1 MKQSLLICLLMTA
14 LTINACAQQ
23 QQPQSVVWNAENYPE
38 ILQLLGSPYII
49 STPCGQAVSFNGET
63 DGVFVNGT
71 AVAGMEE
78 LTLEVIFRQNGEG
91 KFEERFL
98 HMGQLNGARI
108 MFETR
113 VNPDKTWYF
122 DAHIN
127 YGNRVSA
134 TLIYPELTH
143 PTDMWYNVALVC
155 DKNGMTTYV
164 NGVEQGHV
172 DMAWQPGII
181 GDGVT
186 SIGVR
191 QNLVNYFKGEILK
204 LRATPKALKPEEFL
218 KDYEI
223 LNKK

>member
-1 MKQSLLICLLMTA
+1 MKQSILCLLMTV

-23 QQPQSVVWNAENYPE
+23 QSNSVVWNSENHPE
-38 ILQLLGSPYII
+38 ILQFLGAPAVV
-49 STPCGQAVSFNGET
+49 STPLGPAVSFNGET
-63 DGVFVNGT
+63 DAVFVQGT
-71 AVAGMEE
+71 PFAGMEE

-98 HMGQLNGARI
+98 HMGQPNGARI

-122 DAHIN
+122 DAHVN

-143 PTDMWYNVALVC
+143 PTDQWYNATLVC
-155 DKNGMTTYV
+155 DKNGMTSYV

-172 DMAWQPGII
+172 DMAWQPGVI
-181 GDGVT
+181 GEGVS

-191 QNLVNYFKGEILK
+191 QNLVNYFKGEIL
-204 LRATPKALKPEEFL
+204 LIRATPKALKPEQFL
-218 KDYEI
+218 KDYEK
-223 LNKK
+223 LNK

>member
-1 MKQSLLICLLMTA
+1 MKQTFILCLLMTA
-14 LTINACAQQ
+14 FTLGACAQQ
-23 QQPQSVVWNAENYPE
+23 QPKSVIWNTDNYPE
-38 ILQLLGSPYII
+38 VIQVLGAPSFVN
-49 STPCGQAVSFNGET
+49 TPLGPAVSFNGEN

-78 LTLEVIFRQNGEG
+78 LTLEVIFRQNGTG
-91 KFEERFL
+91 QFEERFM
-98 HMGQLNGARI
+98 HMGQVNGARI

-127 YGNRVSA
+127 YGNGESA

-143 PTDMWYNVALVC
+143 PADRWYNVALVC

-164 NGVEQGHV
+164 NGVEQGHS
-172 DMAWQPGII
+172 DLPWKPGII
-181 GDGVT
+181 GEGVT

-191 QNLVNYFKGEILK
+191 QNLRSFFKGEILT

-218 KDYEI
+218 KDYEK
-223 LNKK
+223 LNK